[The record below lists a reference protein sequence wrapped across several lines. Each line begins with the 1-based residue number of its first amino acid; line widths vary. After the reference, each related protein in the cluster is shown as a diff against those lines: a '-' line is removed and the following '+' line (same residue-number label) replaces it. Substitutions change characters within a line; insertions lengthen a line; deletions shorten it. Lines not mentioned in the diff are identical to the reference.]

1 MANVVN
7 FANWNPNSN
16 SQAQA
21 QSTKATWWINFE
33 LAKEVQTGLPMDAV
47 DKDGNRKAKG
57 TLRCFYD
64 WVMETFKDIP
74 LNQMI
79 EVDINGRR
87 YVLWH
92 GNGEPTSKVDFSS
105 WKAEVVTQ
113 A

>member
-16 SQAQA
+16 SNSQA

-33 LAKEVQTGLPMDAV
+33 LAQGVQTGLPMDAV

-57 TLRCFYD
+57 TLRAFYD
-64 WVMETFKDIP
+64 FVMERFKDIP

-87 YVLWH
+87 YILWH
-92 GNGEPTSKVDFSS
+92 GNGEPTSKVDFSGWS
-105 WKAEVVTQ
+105 SKVVTQ